1 MGHPIV
7 GDVLYNHVSKEK
19 HMMLHGY
26 KQKLTL
32 PFSMRELELKADI
45 PEYFANYEEKI
56 KENKKLNFYKKY

>member
-1 MGHPIV
+1 
-7 GDVLYNHVSKEK
+7 
-19 HMMLHGY
+19 MMLHGY

-56 KENKKLNFYKKY
+56 KENKKLNFYKKYW